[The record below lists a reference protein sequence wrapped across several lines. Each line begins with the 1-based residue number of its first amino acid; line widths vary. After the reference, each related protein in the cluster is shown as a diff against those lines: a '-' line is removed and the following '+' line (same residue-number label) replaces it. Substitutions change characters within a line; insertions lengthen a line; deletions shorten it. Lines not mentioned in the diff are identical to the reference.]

1 MTDFNRTP
9 GTTGSPTTNDTA
21 VDFDADLN
29 TSTGGT
35 GGTGGTVG
43 FTPASTFDEPK
54 FGTTDTASTTAAGAK
69 QTLKDEAS
77 KLGVKATEK
86 ARGLADEGKLRATSA
101 LDEFSRLMDDAAGTV
116 DEKLGEQYGQYARS
130 AAQAIS
136 GFSDDLRGKEIE
148 DLLADA
154 REFVRKSPAIAIG
167 TAAALGFVLAR
178 VVKAGVDT
186 ADTTVTT
193 APVSTTPTT
202 TTPVTQA

>member
-21 VDFDADLN
+21 VEYDADLA
-29 TSTGGT
+29 T
-35 GGTGGTVG
+35 
-43 FTPASTFDEPK
+43 
-54 FGTTDTASTTAAGAK
+54 STTASASTSTFGDPLSSDTQATAQGAK
-69 QTLKDEAS
+69 ATLKDEAS
-77 KLGVKATEK
+77 KLSAKATDK

-101 LDEFSRLMDDAAGTV
+101 LDEFSKMMDDAAGTV

-136 GFSDDLRGKEIE
+136 GFSDNLRGKEIE
-148 DLLADA
+148 DLLDDA

-178 VVKAGVDT
+178 IVKAGVDT
-186 ADTTVTT
+186 
-193 APVSTTPTT
+193 PTTPTD
-202 TTPVTQA
+202 PISPSAPISKV

>member
-1 MTDFNRTP
+1 MTDFNRP
-9 GTTGSPTTNDTA
+9 GTSPTTNDTGI
-21 VDFDADLN
+21 VLDTDLAPV
-29 TSTGGT
+29 TGTTTGT
-35 GGTGGTVG
+35 GTDSTSDTVAGT
-43 FTPASTFDEPK
+43 
-54 FGTTDTASTTAAGAK
+54 K

-77 KLGVKATEK
+77 KLSAKATDK
-86 ARGLADEGKLRATSA
+86 ARGLVDEGKARATSA
-101 LDEFSRLMDDAAGTV
+101 LDEFSKLMDDAAGTV

-136 GFSDDLRGKEIE
+136 GFSDGLRGKEVE

-186 ADTTVTT
+186 DTT
-193 APVSTTPTT
+193 PSTKG
-202 TTPVTQA
+202 